1 MDFLLL
7 IDGEFRSWL
16 RSFFEKAIGTQ
27 FKKRKNKYE
36 EVVKKVAIRVVSSL
50 IAIQIFG
57 LVKKAPIV
65 KNITSIVMI
74 LLFVYYAMTEK

>member
-65 KNITSIVMI
+65 KNITSIVML